1 MELERETS
9 AATLFIEIA
18 RVRSCAGVA
27 VSLGN
32 IAGADTGRQLQFG
45 AFAVVGNKREGK
57 IGFALLF
64 ASIISQARATGIV
77 GGSYRASV
85 SRSRCFRE
93 FGEKSL
99 RHYSFLIV
107 PGIRLVASRREI
119 RIT

>member
-27 VSLGN
+27 VFLGN
-32 IAGADTGRQLQFG
+32 ITGADTSRQLQFG

-64 ASIISQARATGIV
+64 ASIISQARAACIV

-85 SRSRCFRE
+85 CWSRCF
-93 FGEKSL
+93 
-99 RHYSFLIV
+99 
-107 PGIRLVASRREI
+107 
-119 RIT
+119 